1 MVLPN
6 QVHLKLYY
14 YYYQVAMAVTPSA
27 SGYFFF
33 PSFLDMRWM
42 TFEQASKGEAV
53 HQRIPSQIVSAR
65 ASQLIGLGNGRVEI

>member
-42 TFEQASKGEAV
+42 TFEQASKGNTSTSLS
-53 HQRIPSQIVSAR
+53 HPK
-65 ASQLIGLGNGRVEI
+65 RVCVGHLFF